1 MVDAQ
6 HASGSGPLSLQ
17 GALGYLNFSTGKPDA
32 RFQKQ
37 LNDAWAVLAAEGAAE
52 PWTALH
58 QRLRAELAALKAAG
72 AAAFREA
79 TQVEAVLPLLFTHVL
94 PAYRAHHAD
103 LLGHLSERDLFQ
115 PFFVARVAEAVLA
128 QGSPWDETERI
139 VRGALVQLNDFV
151 GYRPIAIL
159 ETRPRGEPYDHE
171 RVRPIPLYLRGAGVA
186 CSRYHDLLARTLDI
200 LQATDP
206 ALLTDAHFDLQ
217 LLDELALDPR
227 AFDHGHPVN
236 RRPNYIFGEWDP
248 HHLDQQSR
256 YRRFVVRQAVLDG
269 LLERVEQ
276 PGSLDRSEL
285 LFEAAAVLAG
295 TILMAAGTSGGSPS
309 AHDSSAT
316 LTSLMPGIAR
326 YREAFYQNL
335 LTRVP
340 APHQAR
346 LREEAATTR
355 QPFGAARQHLNQFI
369 SRQRAVQVQ
378 QRYLALIFAEMGY
391 PEASRREAA
400 QIPVVA
406 VRLLSDILSRLG
418 TGQLHLD
425 RGELTAA
432 ARLLPEVEDLLQRGI
447 ACGAFVDPWNALGFQ
462 GMFPLSPAREE
473 SVRDPRIDELLL
485 LMQQIFGYYARLL
498 SEAAAAGE
506 KDLLPG
512 LTRSMQKLATWWDR
526 FATVEVGEVR
536 RVHGGEAAASAE
548 HVATALARW
557 RQRGEATADLGF
569 WRQHL
574 EGFRSPKAFALVV
587 DALLRKQDYPASLA
601 LLMNWLGQ
609 AEQVPLEEGEHSFH
623 TLALRWM
630 LAVTSAE
637 PAGAGSVWPRVQ
649 KFFDFLEANAD
660 DYWQV
665 PAIGPELLPMPREA
679 DDAEDLYSAAY
690 EDVTYRD
697 STGTGDDQEGAV
709 ADGGPLRDN
718 FLLESNGD
726 EIGRRLRFLS
736 TLARLWMLAARQDP
750 RLPDAAGRTEALLSW
765 LAAAREKQQKLLAL
779 LDEMQGCR
787 VPEPLGSHDSLI
799 EYDRRRM
806 LKEQLL
812 YSAINTCLDVSLAVG
827 SLHAAAATAPGEAEA
842 GRPTW
847 EAWAVRLEQSFLRGD
862 AAEARAALPHF
873 LETFR
878 DEPLLFVPL
887 AEGGE
892 PRYILRSRTAQTIL
906 RALVATLPRLGLLR
920 ETFHLLKAAW
930 HMEQSHRVGG
940 RGVTEF
946 NQLFQTGYQ
955 AVLESAIDSADTWRR
970 PVPGGEESISDE
982 ELVHLLEALTTPFL
996 SLWVQ
1001 HSRTMQLSGLESV
1014 GGDEEWQLLVEFIQ
1028 RYGHDL
1034 FHTRFMT
1041 LGNLRGILH
1050 RGIGAYLDYLRD
1062 NPDPLHPVKLID
1074 DLENGLPRE
1083 QVVRRL
1089 QFVLQ
1094 AVVENY
1100 EEYRDYNTT
1109 VARSDYGEN
1118 LHLLLDFLR
1127 LKASYERHAW
1137 QLRPLVLA
1145 HEVLAYRGWANA
1157 AILWEEGVSR
1167 STREL
1172 AANHL
1177 EALAGLERS
1186 HGMRLGTVADRLKER
1201 FVQPLAL
1208 DRLCALIEPAME
1220 EARQAGP
1227 TPEFDRL
1234 REELQ
1239 VYAATP
1245 TGVGLDVPPWLRQLE
1260 AEVQRVRAAHTSLAE
1275 LAEGLFQ
1282 MPERLLSFEEMQQQL
1297 QEWEKP
1303 LN

>member
-1 MVDAQ
+1 MADAQ
-6 HASGSGPLSLQ
+6 HTGAGGPASLQ

-37 LNDAWAVLAAEGAAE
+37 LNDAWAALAAAGAAE

-58 QRLRAELAALKAAG
+58 QRLRDDLAALQAAG

-79 TQVEAVLPLLFTHVL
+79 TQVEAVLPLLFTHLL

-103 LLGHLSERDLFQ
+103 LLGHQSDHDLFQ
-115 PFFVARVAEAVLA
+115 PFFLARAAEAVLA

-139 VRGALVQLNDFV
+139 VRGALAQLNDFV

-171 RVRPIPLYLRGAGVA
+171 RVRPLPLSLRGAGVV
-186 CSRYHDLLARTLDI
+186 CGRYHDLLARTLDI
-200 LQATDP
+200 LHGTDP
-206 ALLTDAHFDLQ
+206 SLLADAHFDLQ

-227 AFDHGHPVN
+227 AYDHGHPAN

-248 HHLDQQSR
+248 HHLDQQGR
-256 YRRFVVRQAVLDG
+256 YRRFVVRQAVLEA

-276 PGSLDRSEL
+276 PGALDRAEL

-295 TILMAAGTSGGSPS
+295 TILMAAGISGGSPS

-316 LTSLMPGIAR
+316 LTSLVPGIAR

-335 LTRVP
+335 LARLP
-340 APHQAR
+340 AAHQAR
-346 LREEAATTR
+346 LRQETATTR
-355 QPFGAARQHLNQFI
+355 QPFGTARQYLNQVV
-369 SRQRAVQVQ
+369 SRQRATQVQ

-400 QIPVVA
+400 KIPVVS
-406 VRLLSDILSRLG
+406 VRLFSDVLSRLAIG
-418 TGQLHLD
+418 ELHLD
-425 RGELTAA
+425 RGELAAA
-432 ARLLPEVEDLLQRGI
+432 ARLLPEVEDLLHRGI
-447 ACGAFVDPWNALGFQ
+447 ACGAFVDPWNVLGFQ

-473 SVRDPRIDELLL
+473 SVRDPRVDELLL
-485 LMQQIFGYYARLL
+485 LMQQLFGYYARLL

-506 KDLLPG
+506 KALGPG
-512 LTRSMQKLATWWDR
+512 LLRSMQRLATWWDR

-587 DALLRKQDYPASLA
+587 DALLRKQDYRASMG
-601 LLMNWLGQ
+601 LLMSWLGQ
-609 AEQVPLEEGEHSFH
+609 VEQVPLEEGEHSFH

-637 PAGAGSVWPRVQ
+637 TAEAGSVWPLVKR
-649 KFFDFLEANAD
+649 FFDHLEANAD
-660 DYWQV
+660 EYGQI

-679 DDAEDLYSAAY
+679 DDGEGLYSAAY

-697 STGTGDDQEGAV
+697 STDDQEGAV
-709 ADGGPLRDN
+709 ADGGPVTDH
-718 FLLESNGD
+718 FPLESNGE

-736 TLARLWMLAARQDP
+736 TVARLWMLAARQDP
-750 RLPDAAGRTEALLSW
+750 HLPEAASRTEALTTW
-765 LAAAREKQQKLLAL
+765 LAAAREKQQKLLTL
-779 LDEMQGCR
+779 LDEMQACR
-787 VPEPLGSHDSLI
+787 VPEPLGSHDSLV

-827 SLHAAAATAPGEAEA
+827 SLHAAASPAPGEAEA
-842 GRPTW
+842 GRPPW
-847 EAWAVRLEQSFLRGD
+847 EPWAVRLEQAFLHGD
-862 AAEARAALPHF
+862 PAAARAALPPF

-878 DEPLLFVPL
+878 NEPLLFVPL

-892 PRYILRSRTAQTIL
+892 PRYILRARTAQTIL

-920 ETFHLLKAAW
+920 ETYHLLRTAW
-930 HMEQSHRVGG
+930 HMEQSNRVGSHT
-940 RGVTEF
+940 VTQLNE
-946 NQLFQTGYQ
+946 LFQTGFQ
-955 AVLESAIDSADTWRR
+955 AVLESAVSSADSWRR
-970 PVPGGEESISDE
+970 VAPDGVEEGISDE

-996 SLWVQ
+996 GLWLE
-1001 HSRTMQLSGLESV
+1001 HSRTMRLSALETPDSE
-1014 GGDEEWQLLVEFIQ
+1014 EEWQAIEQFIQ

-1034 FHTRFMT
+1034 FHARFLT

-1050 RGIGAYLDYLRD
+1050 RGVGAYLDYLRD

-1074 DLENGLPRE
+1074 DLDSALPRQHAE
-1083 QVVRRL
+1083 RRFQL
-1089 QFVLQ
+1089 VLQ
-1094 AVVENY
+1094 AVVENF
-1100 EEYRDYNTT
+1100 EEFRDYNTT

-1118 LHLLLDFLR
+1118 LYCLLAFLR
-1127 LKASYERHAW
+1127 LKTSYERHAW
-1137 QLRPLVLA
+1137 QLKPLVLA
-1145 HEVLAYRGWANA
+1145 HEVLAYGGWATA
-1157 AILWEEGVSR
+1157 AVLWEEGVSR

-1172 AANHL
+1172 AAQHL
-1177 EALAGLERS
+1177 EALAALERK

-1208 DRLCALIEPAME
+1208 DRLCALIGPAME

-1227 TPEFDRL
+1227 RPEFDRL
-1234 REELQ
+1234 QEELQ
-1239 VYAATP
+1239 AYAATP

-1282 MPERLLSFEEMQQQL
+1282 MPERLLSFEELQQQL
-1297 QEWEKP
+1297 QEWERP
-1303 LN
+1303 LG